1 MRWDDDWRDSLPP
14 ISYFTE
20 NGIMFSGLVNYALA
34 RIGVLQPSEGYGTG
48 NYLDAFGEIYGFDA
62 SAPGIP
68 GAAALVPYAGSD
80 ASSQGHIALYYS
92 EHGLIQALIFSGN
105 QPGVVDIYT
114 DIETASWGV
123 DTAFTHYGHLC
134 GVDYTQYGGPDLSAS

>member
-1 MRWDDDWRDSLPP
+1 
-14 ISYFTE
+14 
-20 NGIMFSGLVNYALA
+20 MFSGLVNYALA

-114 DIETASWGV
+114 DIETASWGWIQLSHTT
-123 DTAFTHYGHLC
+123 DTYAALI
-134 GVDYTQYGGPDLSAS
+134 TQYGGPDLSAS